1 MINSF
6 KNAHGQDVVFT
17 HQDQD
22 LLEAYNRV
30 KRFRIRN
37 MKDLDGKGLVVNLR
51 STYALSNCWW
61 DVYQLNGKPRKYRSG
76 WMTSYVYDKAPV
88 MQYERLVIPPRMFV
102 GTLIKYNAAFKFN
115 FKVIEF
121 IKKLEKADRF
131 QQECIINERPYTEEE
146 FERYRAMIE
155 SDLVLSRQL
164 REICYP
170 ADTGT

>member
-1 MINSF
+1 MLTSF
-6 KNAHGQDVVFT
+6 KNAHDQDVVFT

-22 LLEAYNRV
+22 LVEAYNRV

-61 DVYQLNGKPRKYRSG
+61 DVYQLNGKPRKYRSRRQ
-76 WMTSYVYDKAPV
+76 TSPSYVYDKAPR
-88 MQYERLVIPPRMFV
+88 MQYERLVISPRMFV
-102 GTLIKYNAAFKFN
+102 NTLILYNATFKFN

-121 IKKLEKADRF
+121 IKKLKKADRF

-146 FERYRAMIE
+146 FERYRAMVDLE
-155 SDLVLSRQL
+155 SIHDQFF
-164 REICYP
+164 
-170 ADTGT
+170 